1 MKKELSEK
9 KVGGPLKGTAHKSLI
24 FCKNKDN
31 QFRPN
36 IKTYSNQ
43 NRRVEY
49 EDS

>member
-9 KVGGPLKGTAHKSLI
+9 KVGGSLKETAHKSLI

-31 QFRPN
+31 QFHTK
-36 IKTYSNQ
+36 IKAYSNQ

-49 EDS
+49 EGS